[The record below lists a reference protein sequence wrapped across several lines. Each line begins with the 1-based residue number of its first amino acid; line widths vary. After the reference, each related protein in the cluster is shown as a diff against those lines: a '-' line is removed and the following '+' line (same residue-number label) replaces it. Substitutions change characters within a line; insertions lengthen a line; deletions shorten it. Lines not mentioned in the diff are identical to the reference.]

1 MANNELGG
9 FFVKLGALVDKA
21 SFDTG
26 FKSIDKITN
35 ATSRLIGTTLNF
47 TAAMATQAVIQGKLA
62 QSQEATAS
70 ALGMSAERMDAW
82 RYGARLIGVEAGST
96 LSAMQDLND
105 AIKNQANG
113 VSGAS
118 DKVAG
123 YAKNLSALANKSGLD
138 LTKILS
144 DPDMNAEERVR
155 AIFEAGDKV
164 LKEEVAKGK
173 DLNSAAKEVAN
184 LIGSGLGKGSGDFYF
199 NMARQGYSLPQLL
212 GAGASSDMTTK
223 EQRQNLNEFSKSF
236 SSLQNT
242 LESFSKSLAGE
253 SGDSL
258 KKVINGLNSWLREH
272 GPALSKTLG
281 NILDILTKLLGPLT
295 KLVANFAGG
304 VVEGTADI
312 TEGIKKDLSGDS
324 KGANE
329 KYAEGADKLAKALLG
344 EELYNWEKEEAAI
357 AQKFM
362 PYYDEQKKKKQ
373 LKKDNWL
380 DIPHIDFSLIP
391 EDLKKEWS
399 DVQSRRPKDMAMNYY
414 WIQDGIIRPNG
425 QVTQVAPDDWVFAAR
440 NIGDLASAFIPQGA
454 MSYGAGVQNFTITQ
468 SFTINGNTST
478 LPQTIKQQALEG
490 TRGGLLQVLGESS
503 RRMQQ
508 MSGLR

>member
-1 MANNELGG
+1 MASNELGG

-35 ATSRLIGTTLNF
+35 ATSRLIGTSLNF
-47 TAAMATQAVIQGKLA
+47 IAAMGTQAVIQGKLA

-82 RYGARLIGVEAGST
+82 RYGARLIGVEANST

-105 AIKNQANG
+105 AIKDQANG

-144 DPDMNAEERVR
+144 DPAMGAEERVR

-164 LKEEVAKGK
+164 LKEEVSKGK

-184 LIGSGLGKGSGDFYF
+184 LIGAGLGKGSGDFYF
-199 NMARQGYSLPQLL
+199 NMARQGYNLPQLL

-223 EQRQNLNEFSKSF
+223 EQRQNLNDFSKSF

-258 KKVINGLNSWLREH
+258 KKVIDSLNSWLKEH
-272 GPALSKTLG
+272 GPALAKILG

-295 KLVANFAGG
+295 KLVADFAGG
-304 VVEGTADI
+304 VIEGTADI
-312 TEGIKKDLSGDS
+312 SEGVKKDLAGDRE
-324 KGANE
+324 GANK
-329 KYAEGADKLAKALLG
+329 KYEEGANKLAKAAAG
-344 EELYNWEKEEAAI
+344 EYIYNWEKEEAAI
-357 AQKFM
+357 VQKLS
-362 PYYDEQKKKKQ
+362 PYYIEQKKKKQ

-380 DIPHIDFSLIP
+380 DVPHIDFSLIP
-391 EDLKKEWS
+391 ENLKKEWENI
-399 DVQSRRPKDMAMNYY
+399 QSRRPNAMAQNYH
-414 WIQDGIIRPNG
+414 WVQDGIIRPNG

-440 NIGDLASAFIPQGA
+440 NIGDLASAFIPRNA
-454 MSYGAGVQNFTITQ
+454 ISYGSGVQNFTITQ
-468 SFTINGNTST
+468 TFTINGNTST

-490 TRGGLLQVLGESS
+490 TRGGLLQVLGDSS